1 MLNPRIAVTIN
12 GNPYTLAFDFG
23 AALTLQKEFKISW
36 QDLDRFRKPGA
47 KEAEDLELL
56 AKLVYAMTRSSEPA
70 PSMTEI
76 QRMSL
81 VELAACA
88 MRSCVAWSRRST
100 AIWGKTGR
108 PAQSQAPRPAREVE
122 LARSAHAGARSP
134 RHHAGAILAANLRGV
149 RSHDRSGGA
158 TRGAANALAGDDDG
172 EPHELL
178 AQAPGDWK

>member
-36 QDLDRFRKPGA
+36 QDLDKFRKPGA

-70 PSMTEI
+70 PSMQEI

-81 VELAACA
+81 VELAGL
-88 MRSCVAWSRRST
+88 RD
-100 AIWGKTGR
+100 AIVRGMLASLDSNLGENR
-108 PAQSQAPRPAREVE
+108 PAGAKPGA
-122 LARSAHAGARSP
+122 AAGARSGT
-134 RHHAGAILAANLRGV
+134 GAK
-149 RSHDRSGGA
+149 RSR
-158 TRGAANALAGDDDG
+158 RR
-172 EPHELL
+172 
-178 AQAPGDWK
+178 

>member
-23 AALTLQKEFKISW
+23 AALTLQKEFNISW

-81 VELAACA
+81 VELAGLRDAIVRGMVA
-88 MRSCVAWSRRST
+88 SLDSNLGENRPAGAKPGAAAGGRSGTGAKRSRR
-100 AIWGKTGR
+100 R
-108 PAQSQAPRPAREVE
+108 
-122 LARSAHAGARSP
+122 
-134 RHHAGAILAANLRGV
+134 
-149 RSHDRSGGA
+149 
-158 TRGAANALAGDDDG
+158 
-172 EPHELL
+172 
-178 AQAPGDWK
+178 